1 MNINEENFDPD
12 REVFVISDDTSSENS
27 QHIVEKT
34 NYNFKE
40 EESMGLVKLA
50 SISFLCIIFVAGFVK
65 SFDSTSSK
73 INAFGFCAVTLIS
86 LFFYFFIKAG
96 KGAEKRMND
105 KTFNMLV
112 HSRQLKNKS
121 QGASL
126 RKKKQKKFNNVEE
139 YKNSIEFKID
149 EAAKLKQASDDIEL
163 AVEALCRLGLG
174 KRKASEWV
182 TRGIDCGILSSDTQK
197 LIKFALSRG
206 ATI

>member
-1 MNINEENFDPD
+1 MNINEDNFDPD
-12 REVFVISDDTSSENS
+12 REIFVISDDISSEKS
-27 QHIVEKT
+27 EHIVEKT
-34 NYNFKE
+34 NYNLKE
-40 EESMGLVKLA
+40 EESMSLVKFA
-50 SISFLCIIFVAGFVK
+50 SVAFICVVVVSGFAK
-65 SFDSTSSK
+65 SFESTSSK
-73 INAFGFCAVTLIS
+73 INAFGFSAVTLIA

-112 HSRQLKNKS
+112 YSQQLKNKNQS
-121 QGASL
+121 ISS
-126 RKKKQKKFNNVEE
+126 RKKKKKKFNNVDE

-149 EAAKLKQASDDIEL
+149 EAAKKKQTADDIEL

-206 ATI
+206 ATV

>member
-1 MNINEENFDPD
+1 MNINEDNFDPD
-12 REVFVISDDTSSENS
+12 REVFVIADDISSENN

-34 NYNFKE
+34 HYNLKE
-40 EESMGLVKLA
+40 EESMSLVKFA
-50 SISFLCIIFVAGFVK
+50 FIAFICVIFVAGFAK

-73 INAFGFCAVTLIS
+73 INAFGFSAVTLIG

-112 HSRQLKNKS
+112 YSQQLKNKNQS
-121 QGASL
+121 ISS
-126 RKKKQKKFNNVEE
+126 RKKKKKFNNVDE

-149 EAAKLKQASDDIEL
+149 EAAKKKQTADDIEL